1 MNALVKKK
9 LKKSTIAY
17 ILMVAAGSLASQV
30 AAINA
35 LLASHPKL
43 SWLSAGAV
51 MIVTLL
57 HSPEAKELL
66 EAVKE
71 SADA

>member
-9 LKKSTIAY
+9 LRKSTIVY
-17 ILMVAAGSLASQV
+17 ILMVAAGSLASQI
-30 AAINA
+30 AMINA
-35 LLASHPKL
+35 VLANHPKM
-43 SWLSAGAV
+43 SWLGAGAI

-66 EAVKE
+66 EAVKD